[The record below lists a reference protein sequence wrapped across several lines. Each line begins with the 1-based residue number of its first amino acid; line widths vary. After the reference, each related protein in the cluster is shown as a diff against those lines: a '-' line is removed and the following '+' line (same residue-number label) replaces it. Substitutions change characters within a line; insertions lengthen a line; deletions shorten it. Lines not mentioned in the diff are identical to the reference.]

1 MKINALVCSLL
12 FVASQ
17 APLLLPAVAAEGSS
31 AATVTG
37 GGAANAGQ
45 QEGAGGR
52 RELSPEQRQA
62 ARERCQ
68 ADPAK
73 CRAESR
79 ARREQWCKDNAEK
92 CSEAKARAQ
101 QRREQCKADPEKCRA
116 EAKAREEA
124 RFKRADTDGN
134 GALSRAEAEKGMRAL
149 ARHFDQIDANKD
161 GQITR
166 EEIEAA
172 RKAREG
178 ARRGK
183 ANAG

>member
-1 MKINALVCSLL
+1 MKIKALTFSILL
-12 FVASQ
+12 AASQ
-17 APLLLPAVAAEGSS
+17 APFLLPADAAEGLPG
-31 AATVTG
+31 ATVTG
-37 GGAANAGQ
+37 GESATSGQ
-45 QEGAGGR
+45 QDRAGSR
-52 RELSPEQRQA
+52 RQQSPEQRQA
-62 ARERCQ
+62 AREQCQ
-68 ADPAK
+68 TDPAK
-73 CRAESR
+73 CRAEAR

-92 CSEAKARAQ
+92 CRELKARAQ
-101 QRREQCKADPEKCRA
+101 QRREQCKADPGKCRA
-116 EAKAREEA
+116 QIKAREEE

-183 ANAG
+183 AG